1 MSARSWLDA
10 LKSRFTHP
18 QNRHQRRAAGQ
29 KRPPGRSL
37 RVEMLEER
45 RVLALA
51 APVDY
56 DVGASPQA
64 LVSADFNNDNIP
76 DLAVANYSSS
86 NVSVLLGNADGTF
99 QPALTSPTGANPLSV
114 AVGDFDEDGILDLAT
129 VNGDGFAGEVS
140 LLLGNGDNDGN
151 GTGTFAAPASVWT
164 GSSPTSVAVGDFN
177 GDGKLDLGVTSVYY
191 YGWWYGYYSYA
202 DVLLGNGTGNFSGPN
217 STWLDW
223 GYYTASTAANL
234 DGDISPTGH
243 PIDDFVAVNP
253 NYGTLSVLRGDSSGY
268 LQSASYLS
276 AGSYPWS
283 VAAGD
288 VNGDLVI
295 DLVAA
300 DRLGNDV
307 SVLLGT
313 GGGAFAQFQSY
324 VVGGEPTAVVIG
336 DFNHDLR
343 ADIATANYGSGD
355 LSVLYGRD
363 NDTFSPAVNSASP
376 GAYALVAGD
385 FNGDGWLDAAT
396 ANVNTDN
403 VSVLLNDQTWPP
415 APASLAID
423 NVTVTEGNVGMLAAE
438 FTVTRSSEDLAGTV
452 TVNYSTA
459 NGGALAGSDY
469 VASSGTLTF
478 GPGETAKTFAIQ
490 IIGDLTDEY
499 DQGFYVNLSSASNA
513 VIADGQG
520 VGTILDDDDAP
531 TITITPLVS
540 AKEGP
545 NNKTTWFNFLVT
557 LSAASEK
564 EVQVNFET
572 VDGSA
577 STANNDYVY
586 RSGTLYF
593 APGVTSQTI
602 SVQVKG
608 DKNKESNERFFVDL
622 SGAWNA
628 TIASARGIGEILDDD
643 APGGK
648 RNR

>member
-1 MSARSWLDA
+1 MWFQTWLDA
-10 LKSRFTHP
+10 LHNDSPSRRSP
-18 QNRHQRRAAGQ
+18 LGKRKAARRGAD
-29 KRPPGRSL
+29 RRRL
-37 RVEMLEER
+37 FLEGLEDR

-56 DVGASPQA
+56 DAGASPQA
-64 LVSADFNNDNIP
+64 IVSADFNNDNIP

-99 QPALTSPTGANPLSV
+99 QPALSSPTGTNPLSV
-114 AVGDFDEDGILDLAT
+114 AVGDFNEDGILDLAT

-140 LLLGNGDNDGN
+140 VLLGNGDNDGN
-151 GTGTFAAPASVWT
+151 GTGTFAPPASVWSS
-164 GSSPTSVAVGDFN
+164 SSPTSVAVGDFN
-177 GDGKLDLGVTSVYY
+177 GDGKLDLGVTAVYY

-202 DVLLGNGTGNFSGPN
+202 DVLLGTGTGDFSGPN

-234 DGDISPTGH
+234 DGDVSLTGH

-253 NYGTLSVLRGDSSGY
+253 DYGTLSVLLGDSSGY

-283 VAAGD
+283 VAADD
-288 VNGDLVI
+288 VNGDSVI

-300 DRLGNDV
+300 DRFGSDV

-313 GGGAFAQFQSY
+313 GGGGFAQAQSY
-324 VVGGEPTAVVIG
+324 AVGGEPTSVVIG

-343 ADIATANYGSGD
+343 TDIATANFASGN

-385 FNGDGWLDAAT
+385 FNGDGWIDAAT
-396 ANVNTDN
+396 ANVNTNN
-403 VSVLLNDQTWPP
+403 VSVLLNDKSWPP
-415 APASLAID
+415 APASLAIN
-423 NVTVTEGNVGMLAAE
+423 NVTVTEGNAGTLAAE
-438 FTVTRSSEDLAGTV
+438 FTVTRSSEDLSGTV
-452 TVNYSTA
+452 TVNFSTA

-478 GPGETAKTFAIQ
+478 GPGESAKTFAIQ

-499 DQGFYVNLSSASNA
+499 DQGFYVNLSAASGA

-540 AKEGP
+540 AKEGA

-564 EVQVNFET
+564 EVRVNFET
-572 VDGSA
+572 VDGTA

-586 RSGTLYF
+586 RSGTLIF
-593 APGVTSQTI
+593 SPGETSETI
-602 SVQVKG
+602 AVQVRG
-608 DKNKESNERFFVDL
+608 DKNKESNERFYVDL
-622 SGAWNA
+622 SGPWNA
-628 TIASARGIGEILDDD
+628 TLATTRAIGEILDDD